1 MPESKVAT
9 MNQPQPWTIG
19 RLLQWT
25 TDYLK
30 QHGSSSPR
38 LDAELLLAKSLD
50 RPRIELYTGYQDDP
64 GDEVRSSYRELVRRR
79 AAGEPVAYL
88 VGRREFYSLSFEVTT
103 DVLIPRPETEFVVMA
118 LLDAIKASPAND
130 HPWRIA
136 DVGTGSGV
144 LAICAAKHVSTA
156 QVTAI
161 DISPPALEVARRN
174 ARAHDVADRI
184 EWIEGDLLTSLS
196 EDPRFDFI
204 VSNPPYVSQAEL
216 EQTPREVQLYEPH
229 SALVAGPT
237 GDEIIARLVP
247 QAASRLVG
255 GGALITE
262 ISPMLEQ
269 RILQLLQQDDRF
281 EEPNIVKD
289 LSGHSRVIVTRRRK
303 E

>member
-1 MPESKVAT
+1 